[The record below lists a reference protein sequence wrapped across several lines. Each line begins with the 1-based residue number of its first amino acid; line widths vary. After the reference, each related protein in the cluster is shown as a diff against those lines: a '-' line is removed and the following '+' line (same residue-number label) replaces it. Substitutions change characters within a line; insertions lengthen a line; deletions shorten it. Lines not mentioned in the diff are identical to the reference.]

1 MKIQNYSVIFIV
13 IIMPIALILSIYTGN
28 LIDVANKQSQYDA
41 LLLGATYD
49 AVRAYQ
55 MNTLNNS
62 YDSESNSKVRDINAS
77 INSFFNSLAAGMS
90 QSGLTKNELTDY
102 VPAMLYTLY
111 DGYYVYGVYNN
122 VASTKNGIS
131 YDTTGTSRNNQY
143 GLKPYVYYSCEYAS
157 STAGYD
163 LIVNYT
169 LDNYITVTG
178 TYTVGGVKKNI
189 AMSGYYINTDRIKL
203 KNQSAGE
210 SASFDDKI
218 VTIDA
223 GTSQEITIKPEQLGE
238 YLIAYDQKREWI
250 NRSI

>member
-143 GLKPYVYYSCEYAS
+143 GLKPYVYY
-157 STAGYD
+157 
-163 LIVNYT
+163 
-169 LDNYITVTG
+169 
-178 TYTVGGVKKNI
+178 
-189 AMSGYYINTDRIKL
+189 
-203 KNQSAGE
+203 
-210 SASFDDKI
+210 
-218 VTIDA
+218 
-223 GTSQEITIKPEQLGE
+223 
-238 YLIAYDQKREWI
+238 
-250 NRSI
+250 

>member
-90 QSGLTKNELTDY
+90 QSGLTKNEL
-102 VPAMLYTLY
+102 
-111 DGYYVYGVYNN
+111 
-122 VASTKNGIS
+122 
-131 YDTTGTSRNNQY
+131 R
-143 GLKPYVYYSCEYAS
+143 
-157 STAGYD
+157 
-163 LIVNYT
+163 
-169 LDNYITVTG
+169 NYIK
-178 TYTVGGVKKNI
+178 Y
-189 AMSGYYINTDRIKL
+189 
-203 KNQSAGE
+203 
-210 SASFDDKI
+210 
-218 VTIDA
+218 
-223 GTSQEITIKPEQLGE
+223 
-238 YLIAYDQKREWI
+238 
-250 NRSI
+250 